1 MDAKLSCLLKG
12 SIGLIFGGLALVV
25 PGPVLSLFL
34 GIFWV
39 LLIAG
44 IVLCLFIGITS
55 HAEDSFFWFFCSAV
69 LLVIGIVSIL
79 FQNLIALLFVLAIGV
94 LAFYAA
100 YSGISLALTRPRSK
114 HFLVAGV
121 IVSSLVLLG
130 FFIHYVPSMSET
142 LAMTVVGTFSF
153 VFGLFAILMGVS
165 MKEGAA
171 APIPPHVLIFKTC
184 GITVK
189 SAGTEAPSAGIP
201 DQSCEKPDEKPP
213 Q

>member
-12 SIGLIFGGLALVV
+12 VIGVIFGGLALIV

-34 GIFWV
+34 GIFWF

-44 IVLCLFIGITS
+44 IVLCVFIGITS
-55 HAEDSFFWFFCSAV
+55 PAEESFFWFFCSAV
-69 LLVIGIVSIL
+69 LLVVGIISIV
-79 FQNLIALLFVLAIGV
+79 FQNLIALLFVLAIVV

-121 IVSSLVLLG
+121 IISSLVLLAL
-130 FFIHYVPSMSET
+130 FIRFVPAMSET
-142 LAMTVVGTFSF
+142 ILMTVVGTFSF
-153 VFGLFAILMGVS
+153 VFGLFAILMGIS
-165 MKEGAA
+165 MKENTV

-184 GITVK
+184 GLSVK
-189 SAGTEAPSAGIP
+189 STGTETSSANIP
-201 DQSCEKPDEKPP
+201 DQSGVKPNDKPP
-213 Q
+213 R